1 MKELTPIQ
9 NVDVYMRSHTLYM
22 QYERRRNYEE
32 AIEHYTKAIEIDPTS
47 EVAALCYSN
56 RSAAHQVRSMH
67 CHFIATK

>member
-1 MKELTPIQ
+1 
-9 NVDVYMRSHTLYM
+9 M

-67 CHFIATK
+67 CHFIALSDRHAYPLTLPLDSGN